1 MQIFLIMK
9 INIKTFFLIIVMTF
23 IFGCANED
31 ISDSSNNQIE
41 KISNENEVYTI
52 ENFKNIG
59 FKINKE
65 YDVSELDAA
74 QGAWFGFWKNNLN
87 KPIDYEIR
95 IYPSQQLAL
104 DKGIVFVEEVIG
116 DNAVLKKSAS
126 SWIEGIQDR
135 RSRNNSS
142 MSGSEANSVRAKYLD
157 YVVYGNAIILC
168 SGLDLSYSTQNCSDL
183 ALTLES
189 N

>member
-1 MQIFLIMK
+1 
-9 INIKTFFLIIVMTF
+9 MTF

-31 ISDSSNNQIE
+31 VSDSSNNQIE

-126 SWIEGIQDR
+126 SWKD
-135 RSRNNSS
+135 RSRRNHRNVST
-142 MSGSEANSVRAKYLD
+142 SVRITRT
-157 YVVYGNAIILC
+157 VCTNRPSVRIC
-168 SGLDLSYSTQNCSDL
+168 R
-183 ALTLES
+183 TLIKHAFV
-189 N
+189 